1 MSIHRNMWV
10 LALGV
15 VLGLALLPMA
25 LARATAESRGV
36 QGEGS
41 ILAAET
47 EAADSTVGGFAARYG
62 ISHGLA
68 RTIYENAIERGVEPG
83 LLFGLI
89 ATESSFNPRARGMGG
104 AMGLMQIKPSTAR
117 IYDRGV
123 TAEQLMRPEV
133 NVRLGTRHLLQE
145 VEYFG
150 NNWTLGLLAY
160 NMGRPALNRAL
171 ARGRLPRNSYAT
183 RILAHCEV
191 ACS

>member
-1 MSIHRNMWV
+1 MKMHRNMWV

-15 VLGLALLPMA
+15 ALLPLA

-36 QGEGS
+36 RGEDS
-41 ILAAET
+41 MLAAET
-47 EAADSTVGGFAARYG
+47 EAADSTVGGFAAHYG
-62 ISHGLA
+62 ISQSLA
-68 RTIYENAIERGVEPG
+68 RTIYDHAIERGVEPA

-89 ATESSFNPRARGMGG
+89 AMESSFNPRARGTGG
-104 AMGLMQIKPSTAR
+104 AVGLMQIKPSTAR
-117 IYDRGV
+117 IYDRRV

-133 NVRLGTRHLLQE
+133 NVRLGIRHLLRE

-160 NMGRPALNRAL
+160 NMGRTALTRAL
-171 ARGRLPRNSYAT
+171 ARGHLPRNSYAI
-183 RILAHCEV
+183 RILAHCEG